1 MGYSLSRSSSERARE
16 IRSVLRLSCAP
27 GLGTRGLWRILRRF
41 GSARRALE
49 ARPGQLDAA
58 AGKEC
63 SGALASPGLDRRV
76 RDALDR
82 CRTPEIEILLWSD
95 KGYPGKLGHLVDP
108 PPILFARGRLELLG
122 RPSVTIVGS
131 RRSTAYGRR
140 SAEALAAQMAL
151 RGITVVSGLALG
163 IDGASHRGA
172 LEAGGDTIAV
182 LGSGVD
188 LIQPA
193 SHRRLGER
201 VAREGLLLS
210 EFLPG
215 EPARAYHFPR
225 RNRILAALGSA
236 VVVVEAAEK
245 SGALITVEHALD
257 LGRDVYAVP
266 GALDAPQ
273 SRGCNILIRQGAQV
287 ITSPEEFGRDLG
299 LGLRLIVGFPG
310 ENGVC
315 LGGSGRGAGR
325 SRRRGSSRVARL
337 ERAVAGDRRRCVRRG
352 STVGPCPRGAY
363 QPPSRGTRRAG
374 VRDAF
379 SPGVL
384 MKPSAPHA
392 VRILEP
398 PPNPGAIRSVYVHAP
413 FCSRRCCY
421 CDFAVKVA
429 AADCDVWLD
438 ALRAEIR
445 ALEREGGVRSGR
457 RARYAVRRRWDAF
470 ASRRGGD
477 GGPPE
482 S

>member
-1 MGYSLSRSSSERARE
+1 MGYSLSVSSSERARE
-16 IRSVLRLSCAP
+16 IQAVLRLGCVP
-27 GLGTRGLWRILRRF
+27 GVGTRALWRILSRF
-41 GSARRALE
+41 GSGRRALD
-49 ARPGQLDAA
+49 ASPAKLDAE
-58 AGKEC
+58 AGTAC
-63 SGALASPGLDRRV
+63 RDVLASPAVDRRV
-76 RDALDR
+76 HDALDR

-95 KGYPGKLGHLVDP
+95 EVYPARLSHLVDP
-108 PPILFARGRLELLG
+108 PPVLFARGRLELLS
-122 RPSVTIVGS
+122 RPAVTIVGS

-215 EPARAYHFPR
+215 EPARAHHFPR
-225 RNRILAALGSA
+225 RNRILAALGGA

-273 SRGCNILIRQGAQV
+273 SRGCNLLIRQGAQV

-299 LGLRLIVGFPG
+299 L
-310 ENGVC
+310 VC
-315 LGGSGRGAGR
+315 
-325 SRRRGSSRVARL
+325 GSSREFRACGVSEGAR
-337 ERAVAGDRRRCVRRG
+337 DVRED
-352 STVGPCPRGAY
+352 SWD
-363 QPPSRGTRRAG
+363 S
-374 VRDAF
+374 
-379 SPGVL
+379 GVL
-384 MKPSAPHA
+384 
-392 VRILEP
+392 
-398 PPNPGAIRSVYVHAP
+398 
-413 FCSRRCCY
+413 
-421 CDFAVKVA
+421 
-429 AADCDVWLD
+429 
-438 ALRAEIR
+438 
-445 ALEREGGVRSGR
+445 R
-457 RARYAVRRRWDAF
+457 RARRAPRKTSRSDPAARNEVPTGLDDEARRVWLALGERSLGIDDV
-470 ASRRGGD
+470 ASGADLQSAPVLAALTILQVAGLVVQEAGMRFRRA
-477 GGPPE
+477 